1 MVVEPDDPHFM
12 VRALL
17 VKATEICRAMQA
29 AVVIVLLMVAAGGR
43 MVEPGAMGTATF
55 LNVPVEPGLRS
66 AAEKSMPGSQTL
78 VVKTA
83 ALMKKM
89 PEVLGAEVCAQ
100 ADVLVDTHGSFN
112 VDALNEGHVRR
123 DGLAGSLNSADLGW
137 SSSRDF
143 DEPNEFMPAEF
154 HMAEFQRAKLRSNY
168 RSLGKRGHSFGNK
181 CDMFMDKCEN
191 GWKIT
196 FGLAMNPSAGEM
208 VNYVEN
214 VDFKVLDGWQF

>member
-1 MVVEPDDPHFM
+1 M
-12 VRALL
+12 
-17 VKATEICRAMQA
+17 
-29 AVVIVLLMVAAGGR
+29 
-43 MVEPGAMGTATF
+43 
-55 LNVPVEPGLRS
+55 LRS

-89 PEVLGAEVCAQ
+89 LEVLGAEVCAQ
-100 ADVLVDTHGSFN
+100 ADGLVDTHGSFN

-154 HMAEFQRAKLRSNY
+154 HMADFQRAKLRSNH
-168 RSLGKRGHSFGNK
+168 RSLGKHGHSFGNK
-181 CDMFMDKCEN
+181 CGYEPLCRCD
-191 GWKIT
+191 
-196 FGLAMNPSAGEM
+196 GELCG
-208 VNYVEN
+208 ER
-214 VDFKVLDGWQF
+214 